1 MILDLKTPRVFV
13 PLTRPCRYKGA
24 HGGRGSGK
32 SHFFAES
39 MIADSQAIPG
49 LRSVCVREVQKS
61 LKDSAK
67 LLIED
72 KIRQLGV
79 APNFRVL
86 DDEIRTPGG
95 GLIIFRG
102 MQDYN
107 AETIKSLEGFDRAWV
122 EEAQTLSDRSWE
134 LLRPTIRRPGSEIW
148 ASWNPRH
155 VSDPVDAFFRGQT
168 APPDGVCVR
177 ANYSDNPFFPVE
189 LEMER
194 AHDAKAAPDRYAH
207 IWLGDYEPM
216 AVGAIW
222 NRQTIHNC
230 RWKLPVEDLPPMT
243 RLLVAADPAV
253 SSLPGANEHGIIV
266 AGLGEDGRGYVF
278 EDASTEGPPKKWA
291 TRAVTMFDKWEA
303 DAIVAE
309 VNQGGDMVAA
319 TIKTVRESVPVIGVR
334 ATRGKHVRAEP
345 IAALYETG
353 QVCHVSTF
361 GRLEDQMCQMTAA
374 GFEGEGSP
382 DHVDAL
388 VWALTELF
396 PAMTSRSKP
405 SEGSGVRSEYDT
417 LAGVKAD
424 YDAMEG

>member
-1 MILDLKTPRVFV
+1 MKVEIPQAFQGLFQPH
-13 PLTRPCRYKGA
+13 RYKA
-24 HGGRGSGK
+24 FFGGRGSAK
-32 SHFFAES
+32 SHSFAT
-39 MIADSQAIPG
+39 ALLLLGGRNP
-49 LRSVCVREVQKS
+49 LRILCGREVQNS
-61 LKDSAK
+61 IKDSVK
-67 LLIED
+67 QLLDD
-72 KIRQLGV
+72 KIAALNLGGFYHSIQ
-79 APNFRVL
+79 N
-86 DDEIRTPGG
+86 EIRGANGTRFTFS
-95 GLIIFRG
+95 GLG
-102 MQDYN
+102 LMTTDQ
-107 AETIKSLEGFDRAWV
+107 IKSMEGIDIAWI
-122 EEAQTLSDRSWE
+122 EEAQTISAASLE
-134 LLRPTIRRPGSEIW
+134 ILIPTIRKPDSEIW
-148 ASWNPRH
+148 FSWNPRH
-155 VSDPVDAFFRGQT
+155 ASDPVDARFRG
-168 APPDGVCVR
+168 PVVPEGSIVR
-177 ANYSDNPFFPVE
+177 RVNYDDNPFFPDV
-189 LEMER
+189 LDRER
-194 AHDAKAAPDRYAH
+194 KYDQAHVPDRYAH

-243 RLLVAADPAV
+243 RLLVAIDPAV

-266 AGLGEDGRGYVF
+266 AGLGEDGRGYVL

-319 TIKTVRESVPVIGVR
+319 TLKTVRESVPVIGVR

-353 QVCHVSTF
+353 QVCHVGTF

-374 GFEGEGSP
+374 GYEGEGSP

-405 SEGSGVRSEYDT
+405 AEGSGVRSEYDT